1 MVVNY
6 KGLQL
11 HHQADSVQ
19 VDQFMIVLFNNGCVV
34 ASYPR
39 CSVASVLDGQA
50 VIYPTQVYPL

>member
-6 KGLQL
+6 KGIQM
-11 HHQADSVQ
+11 HHQADSIQ
-19 VDQFMIVLFNNGCVV
+19 VDKFMIVLHNKGEVV

-39 CSVASVLDGQA
+39 CNVASVLDGQA

>member
-6 KGLQL
+6 NGIQM
-11 HHQADSVQ
+11 HHQADSIQ
-19 VDQFMIVLFNNGCVV
+19 VDQFMVVLYHKGQVV

-39 CSVASVLDGQA
+39 SNVGSVLNGQA